1 MAVRSPSK
9 RKVAGSIP
17 AEALIFFLCYWGW
30 QFTGRYVRVWYNILW
45 RIMKELG
52 EKPRIIKCEPKATY
66 SQWKDSFLWRINF
79 VSFLLFCF
87 FFFHSLIYWFIS
99 FFIYLFLSLFVYLL
113 GLKHIAQWSKEQ
125 TLLDVQR
132 SHTIEKV
139 LRYDLQIYLFI
150 NRSHNK

>member
-1 MAVRSPSK
+1 
-9 RKVAGSIP
+9 
-17 AEALIFFLCYWGW
+17 
-30 QFTGRYVRVWYNILW
+30 
-45 RIMKELG
+45 MKELG

-66 SQWKDSFLWRINF
+66 SQWKDGFLWRINF
-79 VSFLLFCF
+79 VSFVLFL
-87 FFFHSLIYWFIS
+87 FFHSLIYWFIS